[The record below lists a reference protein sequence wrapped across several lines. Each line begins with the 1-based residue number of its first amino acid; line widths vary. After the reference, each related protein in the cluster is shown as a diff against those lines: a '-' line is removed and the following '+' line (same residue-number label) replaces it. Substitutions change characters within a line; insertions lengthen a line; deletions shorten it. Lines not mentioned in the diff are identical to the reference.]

1 MKAGDVMNAIER
13 IIAQKSGRAF
23 VKPGDELSAEVDL
36 VIAHDVTG
44 PMAVTQ
50 FEKIGADRVF
60 DKEKVVFVVDH
71 NIPAS
76 SVESRRNQRLLRKF
90 AQKVGIRLYDK
101 GEGVVHQVV
110 AEKGLYK
117 KGDLIVGADSHTCT
131 AGAFGAIAIPVGSTE
146 LAAAMALG
154 TIDIEVP
161 ETYLIRVE
169 GRLKPGVYAKDLILY
184 IIGRFGTGYFTD
196 KAVILSGDT
205 IIGLTDEEKMTVSNM
220 TIEMGAMIGYIDQ
233 GDAVGEVKEIHTI
246 DADKIEPLAACPYS
260 PGNVKPLREVEG
272 RPITQIV
279 IGSCTNGRYSDMKI
293 AADVLKNK
301 KVCDS
306 VNLVIVP
313 ASKTVLDKMEEEGLT
328 KVLRD
333 AGAIIGNPGCGPCF
347 GAHQGLLSEDDV
359 ALSTTNRNFPGR
371 MGHKKAEIYLVSPR
385 TAAESAVTGY
395 ITRPG
400 TIAELEG

>member
-1 MKAGDVMNAIER
+1 MKAGDGMNIIER
-13 IIAQKSGRAF
+13 IIAEKSGRNS
-23 VKPGDELSAEVDL
+23 VKAGEELSAEVDL

-44 PMAVTQ
+44 PMAVNQ
-50 FEKIGADRVF
+50 FEKIGTDRVF
-60 DKEKVVFVVDH
+60 DREKIVFVVDH

-76 SVESRRNQRLLRKF
+76 SVESRKNQRLLRKF
-90 AQKVGIRLYDK
+90 AEKVGIRLYDK
-101 GEGVVHQVV
+101 GEGVVHQVA

-117 KGDLIVGADSHTCT
+117 RGDLIVGADSHTCT

-154 TIDIEVP
+154 SIDIEVP
-161 ETYLIRVE
+161 ETCLIRVD

-205 IIGLTDEEKMTVSNM
+205 IMGLTDEEKMTVSNM

-233 GDAVGEVKEIHTI
+233 GDVVGDVKETYAIK
-246 DADKIEPLAACPYS
+246 AGEIEPLAACPYS
-260 PGNVKPLREVEG
+260 PGNVKSIKEIEG
-272 RPITQIV
+272 RPVTQIV

-301 KVCDS
+301 RVCDS
-306 VNLVIVP
+306 VNLIIVP
-313 ASKTVLDKMEEEGLT
+313 ASKNVLEKMEEEGLT

-333 AGAIIGNPGCGPCF
+333 AGAVIANPGCGPCF

-371 MGHKKAEIYLVSPR
+371 MGHKQAEIYLVSPR
-385 TAAESAVTGY
+385 TAAESAVKGY
-395 ITRPG
+395 ITQPG
-400 TIAELEG
+400 TVAELEG